1 MEYSLSNYPNPFNPT
16 TVIGYQ
22 LPVTGHVT
30 LRVLDMLG
38 REIVTLVNEEKQAG
52 KYEVK
57 FDGGGLASGIYFYQ
71 LITSKTTR
79 TMKLVLQ
86 K

>member
-1 MEYSLSNYPNPFNPT
+1 D
-16 TVIGYQ
+16 I
-22 LPVTGHVT
+22 
-30 LRVLDMLG
+30 LG

-57 FDGGGLASGIYFYQ
+57 FDRGELVSGIYFYQ
-71 LITSKTTR
+71 LITNKTTK
-79 TMKLVLQ
+79 TMKMILQ